1 MLLAVA
7 VATSDALLNTL
18 GVPGEVVID
27 NHGAEL
33 EVNPLCACFGGDH
46 DLCFISE
53 PVNECGAHV
62 GCSGAGDAVAVFIFF
77 RPTFIQGF
85 GQWITVCSIE
95 ENNFVVVTIRGKE
108 VDQVVLGFP

>member
-18 GVPGEVVID
+18 GVPREVVID

-33 EVNPLCACFGGDH
+33 EVNAFGAGFGGDH
-46 DLCFISE
+46 DLCFVSE
-53 PVNECGAHV
+53 PVNECGTHV

-77 RPTFIQGF
+77 RPTLVQGF
-85 GQWITVCSIE
+85 G
-95 ENNFVVVTIRGKE
+95 
-108 VDQVVLGFP
+108 